1 MERQKWLSIDGKLWR
16 VLTKVGEALILN
28 FFWLILSVPV
38 LTSGAATIAFYYAM
52 TKAVALGTGRICRL
66 FPGVV
71 SLESQSLHIANGN
84 CDCCG
89 RALLARYSENMVL
102 RKHIRAN
109 ALLCHCRA
117 AYRDLFLDLPAAF
130 EVRTAGRR
138 SVEDGVL
145 LRYSPFPQNSS
156 AASRCF
162 CRRQP
167 DLDFPA
173 GSHFCSLY
181 AYGACVQNSGT
192 CAGRHCKKQRENQS
206 DSEADPWYLSE

>member
-1 MERQKWLSIDGKLWR
+1 MAVHRW
-16 VLTKVGEALILN
+16 
-28 FFWLILSVPV
+28 
-38 LTSGAATIAFYYAM
+38 
-52 TKAVALGTGRICRL
+52 KAVARIDKSRRSTHFELFLAHPVRSRSDVWRGDDCVLLCNDIGCAPGTGRICRL

-192 CAGRHCKKQRENQS
+192 CAGRHCKKQREKPIGFRS
-206 DSEADPWYLSE
+206 RSVVFV